1 MIYIIIFV
9 AENDNTSRIQHE
21 ERDWSCYSNSEMR
34 LHGCTSVMVAV
45 VRIKNAENKKL
56 TKTIVK
62 EFYSGERNRIQGLL
76 QTLATGKNNSSVK
89 SAGYNLDILFIHYV

>member
-1 MIYIIIFV
+1 M
-9 AENDNTSRIQHE
+9 AENDNTSRMQHE

-56 TKTIVK
+56 TKTVVK
-62 EFYSGERNRIQGLL
+62 EFYSGERNRTQG
-76 QTLATGKNNSSVK
+76 
-89 SAGYNLDILFIHYV
+89 